1 LEQIDEKLEVKIMEA
16 TSMLLELSEKEPF
29 KSNQLLMEVL
39 RRLLLENYIDE
50 RKLEQVTKKMI
61 YDSSTILTDSNISVS
76 GEEKIGEVPEAH
88 L

>member
-1 LEQIDEKLEVKIMEA
+1 MEA
-16 TSMLLELSEKEPF
+16 TSMLLGLSEKEPY

-39 RRLLLENYIDE
+39 RRLLLENYLDA

>member
-1 LEQIDEKLEVKIMEA
+1 LEQIDEKLEVKITEA
-16 TSMLLELSEKEPF
+16 TSMLLGLSEKEPY